1 MLKQRKYFLYK
12 DVLSK
17 IQVDYSI
24 STPYYIHSSMATLS
38 TWFKS
43 ILTEFGLEYNSD
55 TISSTIPSA
64 TIEAIVKQL
73 MNNVLDRH
81 LYDYIYYK
89 DGDYNDDI
97 QLGQEDYR
105 NIFGKLLNVLDLTLP
120 KYLPLFIQNKEYSAN
135 PVAPIKSESKGRTRF
150 NDTPQTYFVSETEL
164 NDESHA
170 SNVSESSSESSVDTG
185 SIVERL
191 DEAFKNWRS
200 IILEWSNEFN
210 QCFLKEEQ
218 IVW

>member
-1 MLKQRKYFLYK
+1 MLKKRMFYLYK
-12 DVLSK
+12 DVLLK
-17 IQVDYSI
+17 IQEVYSI
-24 STPYYIHSSMATLS
+24 STPYYIHSSMAVLS

-43 ILTEFGLEYNSD
+43 ILTEFGLEYNTA
-55 TISSTIPSA
+55 TINSSISSA
-64 TIEAIVKQL
+64 TIEAIIKQL

-81 LYDYIYYK
+81 LYDYIFYK
-89 DGDYNDDI
+89 DGEYDEEIN
-97 QLGQEDYR
+97 LTQEDYR

-120 KYLPLFIQNKEYSAN
+120 KYLPLFIQNKEYSSN

-150 NDTPQTYFVSETEL
+150 NDTPQTEFVDEEEI

-170 SNVSESSSESSVDTG
+170 TNVSESSSESSVDTG

>member
-1 MLKQRKYFLYK
+1 MNKIMIYFTFDDFCNGIYSSILPSIPHDDGGGDWFK
-12 DVLSK
+12 DILNTLELSYN
-17 IQVDYSI
+17 VS
-24 STPYYIHSSMATLS
+24 TLS
-38 TWFKS
+38 STYQ
-43 ILTEFGLEYNSD
+43 ISD
-55 TISSTIPSA
+55 IQ
-64 TIEAIVKQL
+64 AIVSQL
-73 MNNVLDRH
+73 MWNVYNRH
-81 LYDYIYYK
+81 KNDYCYWRQNYSETNYNLTTSDYK
-89 DGDYNDDI
+89 EFFI
-97 QLGQEDYR
+97 
-105 NIFGKLLNVLDLTLP
+105 KLLNVLDLTLP
-120 KYLPLFIQNKEYSAN
+120 KYLPLFIQNKEYSSN

-150 NDTPQTYFVSETEL
+150 NDTPQTEFVDEEEI

-170 SNVSESSSESSVDTG
+170 TNVSESSSESSVDTG